1 MGKTLTHHI
10 ANSPVQ
16 LWHILGLLSLLWVV
30 PIFLPDSLI
39 QQYAIVIVLIWVVGY
54 IVVGHLI
61 KRVIRTTTV
70 DVILIER
77 FFILLSF
84 LVPTIMSTS
93 YGLRNG
99 FDGFVLATSI
109 IMGIITLL
117 LIVGIVLHVKN
128 AKKYYHG
135 VKKDELFR

>member
-1 MGKTLTHHI
+1 M
-10 ANSPVQ
+10 
-16 LWHILGLLSLLWVV
+16 
-30 PIFLPDSLI
+30 
-39 QQYAIVIVLIWVVGY
+39 
-54 IVVGHLI
+54 VGHLI

-109 IMGIITLL
+109 IMGIVTLL